1 MAGAREEDSEFSF
14 TAAVKGFH
22 VYHRVWLLHLGQCLS
37 AEREYENATDYFAI
51 TIRQHSGTELMRLW
65 PIDL

>member
-37 AEREYENATDYFAI
+37 AEREYENATDY
-51 TIRQHSGTELMRLW
+51 L
-65 PIDL
+65 